1 MHLIGAGLQ
10 VQRFSPLSS
19 RWKTWQHS
27 GRHGAGGAESSASL
41 SEGCQEKTGFQ
52 PARMRILQ
60 PTHTVTH
67 FFQQGHTYSNK
78 ATPPSTATPWAK
90 LIQVTTPKV
99 LSFEI
104 EHETKMSAFVASMQQ
119 NKTKQNN
126 SPPSPSFHTRSIC
139 CSYTFVR
146 CMCVWC

>member
-1 MHLIGAGLQ
+1 LNWGWLTGSEIQSIMIKAGSMAVSRQELEELR
-10 VQRFSPLSS
+10 VLPLVLEAAKRRLEPMWLGGGSHCPSP
-19 RWKTWQHS
+19 
-27 GRHGAGGAESSASL
+27 
-41 SEGCQEKTGFQ
+41 
-52 PARMRILQ
+52 
-60 PTHTVTH
+60 TVTH